1 MSMSNLL
8 YRYRERI
15 TMIFIIKYKSYHNKL
30 EIYKLATLD
39 ERRILYYACVKYDYK
54 IDKNLFIQ
62 IIQRSTVE

>member
-1 MSMSNLL
+1 
-8 YRYRERI
+8 
-15 TMIFIIKYKSYHNKL
+15 MIFIIKYKSYHNKL

-62 IIQRSTVE
+62 ITQRSTKE